1 MSKEEMLNCQQIP
14 AGLESNARQHLNK
27 GKVYISRSSP
37 RSVLDAYSLQFQNDF
52 SLFIKS
58 RSEELVPGGRMVLS
72 FMGRG
77 SDDPTTQDSCY
88 HWELLA
94 QAIMTL
100 VREVNKHTHT
110 LLKSFSLISRLIDN
124 YYSQ

>member
-77 SDDPTTQDSCY
+77 SISLSYLIHQFQDF
-88 HWELLA
+88 
-94 QAIMTL
+94 L
-100 VREVNKHTHT
+100 VDCGPSVSRTK
-110 LLKSFSLISRLIDN
+110 LLKHMGCSA
-124 YYSQ
+124 